1 MTSPILE
8 GRRVWFEFGPERPVI
23 RDLSVTISP
32 GTLCA
37 VIGPNGGGKSTLV
50 RLFAG
55 ILKPT
60 SGDIL
65 LHGTS
70 LQSMPR
76 LHAARQLAY
85 VPQSSAMVFPFTVLE
100 VVLTGRSPYRPPFR
114 FENDHDRNVAMDALS
129 MVEAA
134 DLAER
139 PVTALSGGEQ
149 QLVAVARALAQEPK
163 CLLLDEP
170 SASLDLRH
178 RAALMRTLV
187 RLRDTLGLT
196 ICVVTHDLHLIDSAF
211 DRVMA
216 LRHGQFVADSRPSE
230 VLTGSA
236 LAEVY
241 ADMSIRTH
249 SFAGRTMVWCD

>member
-1 MTSPILE
+1 MTGPILE
-8 GRRVWFEFGPERPVI
+8 AHHLSFEYAPERLVI
-23 RDLSVTISP
+23 RDLSLSVNP

-37 VIGPNGGGKSTLV
+37 VIGSNGSGKSTLV

-60 SGDIL
+60 AGDIL
-65 LHGTS
+65 VDGTS
-70 LQSMPR
+70 LRVMPR
-76 LHAARQLAY
+76 HEAAKQLAY
-85 VPQSSAMVFPFTVLE
+85 VPQSSTMVFPFTSLE

-114 FENDHDRNVAMDALS
+114 FENENDRGVATEALA
-129 MVEAA
+129 MVEAVH
-134 DLAER
+134 LAER

-149 QLVAVARALAQEPK
+149 QLVAVARSLAQQPK

-170 SASLDLRH
+170 SSSLDLRH

-216 LRHGQFVADSRPSE
+216 LRNGRFVADGPPKE
-230 VLTGSA
+230 VLTEAS
-236 LAEVY
+236 LAEIY
-241 ADMSIRTH
+241 EDPTIRTH
-249 SFAGRTMVWCD
+249 RFEGRTLVWCD

>member
-1 MTSPILE
+1 MTVPILE
-8 GRRVWFEFGPERPVI
+8 GRQLQFGYAPEKPVI
-23 RDLSVTISP
+23 HDLSLTIDR

-55 ILKPT
+55 ILKPA

-65 LHGTS
+65 IQGTN
-70 LQSMPR
+70 LRAMAGR
-76 LHAARQLAY
+76 RAAQELAY

-114 FENDHDRNVAMDALS
+114 FENDHDRRVAEEALA
-129 MVEAA
+129 MVEASH
-134 DLAER
+134 LAER

-178 RAALMRTLV
+178 RAALMRTLIG
-187 RLRDTLGLT
+187 LRNTLGLT

-216 LRHGQFVADSRPSE
+216 LRDGKFVADGRPRE
-230 VLTGSA
+230 VLTDST
-236 LAEVY
+236 LATVY
-241 ADMSIRTH
+241 EDGSIRTH
-249 SFAGRTMVWCD
+249 TYDGRTLVWCD